1 MPNTPPCPYWIER
14 FAIRNVLTLHPEC
27 WIKCARD
34 LATRHGLGAIVVH
47 SFCGDYRRQKVG
59 FLAVAANPWL
69 PECFSD
75 YDADV
80 ELVIGTPSRR
90 LLRILSLRVLRI
102 APSSTGQLELTR
114 DKVLT

>member
-80 ELVIGTPSRR
+80 ELVIGTPSRTEEGCFEFYHFEFSE
-90 LLRILSLRVLRI
+90 LRQAARANSN
-102 APSSTGQLELTR
+102 
-114 DKVLT
+114 